1 MLVRAL
7 MHKIPVTFTEQMK
20 LREAAVI
27 INEQGIDGAIVVDDT
42 GALTG
47 IITKSHLIKAI
58 AESDFDQI
66 SVSEVMTRDVF
77 ILADS
82 MNLSRQPPMSEI
94 HKYSLYPVVDAD
106 NKPVGMMS
114 RTDLVKYLSD
124 HALFLAEEL
133 RTVLDSL
140 HSGVIAINES
150 GLVMLFNQRAEAI
163 TGFSAADAI
172 GRPLH
177 EILSGSELHRVLQTG
192 LPELNQ
198 KQNIGKCQLLTNRT
212 PIKQGSRIVGA
223 VASFQDITDLENVA
237 AQLEDV
243 QSLKSTLESALESIV
258 EGVVVVDKD
267 GYITMLNRAYCEFLD
282 VDVKDVIGKHVTEVI
297 ENTRMHIVAQTGKS
311 EVAEMQQ
318 IRGSNAVVT
327 RIPIIKNGE
336 MVGAVGKVLFEDIKD
351 LKMLAKKFSNLQSE
365 LEYYKEELRKAQ
377 GGNYTL
383 ENIIGTSEKI
393 EWLKSIALKA
403 ARSTSTVLVLGESGT
418 GKELFTHAIHNASL
432 RRHAPFIKVNC
443 AAVPENLLESELF
456 GYDEGAFTGAR
467 KGGKPG
473 KFELA
478 NGGTIFLDEI
488 GDMTLGMQA
497 KLLRVLQE
505 REIERVGGTKSVK
518 VDLRV
523 VAATNRDLEDMIKTG
538 AFRQDLYY
546 RLNVIT
552 LQIPPLRERS
562 EDIPVLSRTLLAKIN
577 AQLNCEVEGIAPEA
591 MTLLLQYRWPGNIR
605 ELENALERA
614 VNLMDDGPLI
624 LPEHL
629 PPQLRKSYKAK
640 ENDDYAKDLTEAK
653 NDAEK
658 QAIIKALEAAG
669 GNRTKAAKILGVH
682 RSGLYQKLQK
692 YNLGDR

>member
-1 MLVRAL
+1 MLVRTL
-7 MHKIPVTFTEQMK
+7 MREIPITFTEQMK
-20 LREAAVI
+20 LREAAVN
-27 INEQGIDGAIVVDDT
+27 INERGIDGAIVVNNA
-42 GALTG
+42 GIIAG

-58 AESDFDQI
+58 AESDFDQLA
-66 SVSEVMTRDVF
+66 VSEVMTRNVF
-77 ILADS
+77 TLMDS
-82 MNLSRQPPMSEI
+82 MNLNRQRFMSEL
-94 HKYSLYPVVDAD
+94 HKYSLYPVVDSEG
-106 NKPVGMMS
+106 KPVGIIS

-133 RTVLDSL
+133 RAVLDSL
-140 HSGVIAINES
+140 HSGVIAINEE
-150 GLVMLFNQRAEAI
+150 GLIILFNQRAEI
-163 TGFSAADAI
+163 LTGTSAANAI

-177 EILSGSELHRVLQTG
+177 EILSNGGLQRVLQTG
-192 LPELNQ
+192 IPELNQ
-198 KQNIGKCQLLTNRT
+198 KQNIGNCQILTNRT
-212 PIKQGSRIVGA
+212 PIKQGNRIVGA
-223 VASFQDITDLENVA
+223 VATFQDITELENVA
-237 AQLEDV
+237 AQLEAV
-243 QSLKSTLESALESIV
+243 QGLKSTLESALESIF
-258 EGVVVVDKD
+258 EGVVVVDRN
-267 GYITMLNRAYCEFLD
+267 GYITMFNRAYCEFLD
-282 VDVKDVIGKHVTEVI
+282 VDAKEVIGKHVTEVI
-297 ENTRMHIVAQTGKS
+297 DNTRMHIVARSEKS

-327 RIPIIKNGE
+327 RIPIMKDGE
-336 MVGAVGKVLFEDIKD
+336 TVGAVGKVLFEDIKD
-351 LKMLAKKFSNLQSE
+351 LKMLSKKFSHLQSE
-365 LEYYKEELRKAQ
+365 LEYYKEELRKVQ

-403 ARSTSTVLVLGESGT
+403 ARGTSTVLVLGESGT
-418 GKELFTHAIHNASL
+418 GKELFAHAIHNASL

-456 GYDEGAFTGAR
+456 GYEEGAFTGAR

-518 VDLRV
+518 IDLRV
-523 VAATNRDLEDMIKTG
+523 IAATNRDLEAMIEKG
-538 AFRQDLYY
+538 EFRQDLYY

-562 EDIPVLSRTLLAKIN
+562 EDILLLSKALLAKIKM
-577 AQLNCEVEGIAPEA
+577 QLKCEVEGIAADA
-591 MTLLLQYRWPGNIR
+591 MDLLLQYQWPGNIR

-614 VNLMDDGPLI
+614 VNLMDDEPFI

-629 PPQLRKSYKAK
+629 PPQLRKSYKAR
-640 ENDDYAKDLTEAK
+640 ENDDHAKDLTEAK

-692 YNLGDR
+692 YSLR